1 MTAKRSRMV
10 AVAGLAVLMFAGA
23 SAQQPPPRAAIPEPA
38 KPPPLYLRA
47 FIPLPGVYGRMD
59 HFGYDIKRGNLIVSA
74 LGNNTVEIINS
85 WKRVHTITGVE
96 HPQGEL
102 YVPGVDRIVTSSAS
116 GKVRFYDAASFNI
129 VKTLDFG
136 AGSDTDN
143 LRYDPQTKRVFVGEE
158 EGITAIDPVTMERG
172 QQFKLGSHAESFQFE
187 TKGTRIFVN
196 LPDQES
202 FGVID
207 WKTGAIKKW
216 KIPGDKDNHTLA
228 FDEAGHRLFTAG
240 LQPGH
245 LTVVDSDSGKV
256 VANFPC
262 VQEVDDLWFDSARK
276 RIYVPGAGYI
286 DVFQQIDPDHYA
298 LIAHIAVGV
307 GAGITSY
314 YRANREGE
322 TLYMSWPNMLPQGG
336 SQVAIFSI
344 ND

>member
-1 MTAKRSRMV
+1 MIANRTRMV
-10 AVAGLAVLMFAGA
+10 IVAGLAVLMSGGL
-23 SAQQPPPRAAIPEPA
+23 SAQQPAPRAAIPEPA

-47 FIPLPGVYGRMD
+47 RIPLPGVYGRMD
-59 HFGYDIKRGNLIVSA
+59 HFGYDAKRGNLIVSA

-102 YVPGVDRIVTSSAS
+102 YVPGVDRIVVSSAS
-116 GKVRFYDAASFNI
+116 GKVRFYDAASFTLM
-129 VKTLDFG
+129 KTLDFG

-143 LRYDPQTKRVFVGEE
+143 LRYDSQSKRIYVGEE
-158 EGITAIDPVTMERG
+158 EGISAIDPVTMERV
-172 QQFKLGSHAESFQFE
+172 QEFKLGSHAESFQFE
-187 TKGTRIFVN
+187 AKDTRIFVN

-207 WKTGAIKKW
+207 WKTGAVKKW

-228 FDEAGHRLFTAG
+228 FDEASHRLFTAA

-245 LTVVDSDSGKV
+245 LIVVDSDSGRV
-256 VANFPC
+256 VTTLPC
-262 VQEVDDLWFDSARK
+262 IQEVDDLWFDALRK
-276 RIYVPGAGYI
+276 RIYVPGAGFI
-286 DVFQQIDPDHYA
+286 DVFQQMDPDHYA
-298 LIAHIAVGV
+298 LIAHIEVGV

-314 YRANREGE
+314 YHANREGE

-336 SQVAIFSI
+336 SEVVIFSV